1 MARRTST
8 RAAWCKFVFHDG
20 REFCVCYVGSFHAA
34 EIAMPDAKAIAQSVI
49 VGDGGVQLYCA
60 CEKVVKLRVAQAIAV
75 GNEPLGI
82 ESRTQVEKCEPST

>member
-1 MARRTST
+1 
-8 RAAWCKFVFHDG
+8 
-20 REFCVCYVGSFHAA
+20 
-34 EIAMPDAKAIAQSVI
+34 MPDAKAIAQSVI

-82 ESRTQVEKCEPST
+82 ESRTQFEKCEPST